1 MSDLTN
7 QEKLTLLTK
16 LLLDVNDLNKL
27 EEHPFNIFDVLKV
40 TRTEIR
46 HSNVLAW
53 LFDPYESH
61 GLDNSVLAVLNSYL
75 VKYNLIS
82 QTDSIDIL
90 TMDYSD
96 IIIYREWRNIDILIE
111 SKKDKYILCIEN
123 KIDTQ
128 DHSEQL
134 NKYYNIINEQYDNTY
149 KKIFMY
155 LTPEGLTPN
164 NDEND
169 AWCCFDY
176 KKIVEIIESALKTS
190 SINEDIYKFIAS
202 YCEILRR
209 EIMQDNKIVE
219 LCQKIY
225 KDHKKALDLIYENR
239 PDRLQN
245 VSEYFKA
252 WCKKKA
258 AENKNFRWDI
268 NIDKCS
274 KSNIRFRT
282 ENLDSIIPKGN
293 GLSGWGTENH
303 YYYEI
308 SANCDKNDN
317 VSFFIKLVFNTTNL
331 DQTDRIKLETVIK
344 EINKGKSLKKDWQ
357 WGQVYRTKAKIVE
370 ESFELP
376 EDIDSANKIYKE
388 LDKMWENIE
397 KSDLEGTI
405 ATLMK

>member
-1 MSDLTN
+1 MNDLAN
-7 QEKLTLLTK
+7 QENLKLLTD
-16 LLLDVNDLNKL
+16 LLLDVDDLNEL
-27 EEHPFNIFDVLKV
+27 EEHPFNVFDVLKV

-61 GLDNSVLAVLNSYL
+61 GLENSVLAVLNSYL

-96 IIIYREWRNIDILIE
+96 IIVYRERRNIDILIE

-134 NKYYNIINEQYDNTY
+134 NKYYDIINEQYDNSY

-164 NDEND
+164 NDKND

-176 KKIVEIIESALKTS
+176 KKIVEIIESALKKS
-190 SINEDIYKFIAS
+190 SISEDIYKFIES

-209 EIMQDNKIVE
+209 EIMQNNEIVE

-225 KDHKKALDLIYENR
+225 KKHRKALDLIFENR

-252 WCKKKA
+252 WCDQKA
-258 AENKNFRWDI
+258 KSGEIIWDKDHSNK
-268 NIDKCS
+268 S
-274 KSNIRFRT
+274 HTRFRT
-282 ENLDSIIPKGN
+282 NKLDALIPKGN
-293 GLSGWGTENH
+293 GDSGWNTENH
-303 YYYEI
+303 YFYEI
-308 SANCDKNDN
+308 KAVYKKNGEI
-317 VSFFIKLVFNTTNL
+317 SYYIKLVFSSLNL
-331 DQTDRIKLETVIK
+331 SPNDTEKLKNIIEKISKKSK
-344 EINKGKSLKKDWQ
+344 EDNWQ
-357 WGQVYRTKAKIVE
+357 WGQVCRTKEKTIKE
-370 ESFELP
+370 DFELP
-376 EDIDSANKIYKE
+376 ENLTSNNKIFTD
-388 LDKMWENIE
+388 LDKCWEEMCKTNIE
-397 KSDLEGTI
+397 NQIEELLKS
-405 ATLMK
+405 